1 MGAGRDERLLRK
13 EHITPETHLRA
24 FFKFL
29 FTYLHLSFR
38 KEKERERERERERK
52 KERKGSVKL

>member
-38 KEKERERERERERK
+38 KEKERERERERK
-52 KERKGSVKL
+52 KERGV